1 MIKVKKIIATFI
13 IMLLIQSIS
22 VAKETQ
28 QWITESNK
36 HTQLLLDIMAKFN
49 PEAAARY
56 GIEGIDEQIFDIN
69 PGFVERSNDAYK
81 NAKTELQKR
90 LENAKIDEVKLDLQ
104 ILINAVDEQLENSRL
119 EEKYFLPNFNLSEI
133 YFSQ

>member
-1 MIKVKKIIATFI
+1 MIKIKNIIVTI
-13 IMLLIQSIS
+13 ILFLFVQSNS
-22 VAKETQ
+22 LAQEKP

-69 PGFVERSNDAYK
+69 PGFIERNNSAYK
-81 NAKTELQKR
+81 NAKTELQSR
-90 LENAKIDEVKLDLQ
+90 LENSKNANVKLDLQ
-104 ILINAVDEQLENSRL
+104 ILIDAVDEQLENSRL
-119 EEKYFLPNFNLSEI
+119 EEKYFLPYFNLSEI
-133 YFSQ
+133 IKF